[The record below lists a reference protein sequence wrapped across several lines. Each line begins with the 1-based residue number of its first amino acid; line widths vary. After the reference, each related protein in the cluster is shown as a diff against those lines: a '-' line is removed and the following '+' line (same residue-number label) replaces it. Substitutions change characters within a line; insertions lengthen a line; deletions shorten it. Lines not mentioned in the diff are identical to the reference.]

1 MAVKGVNYQIK
12 GTNLAGPAM
21 RQFQGQLQGIRNQTV
36 ALQPVQRSWNK
47 GLSENR
53 RAVQQLGFQM
63 TDFSVQIAGGQNA
76 MLAFVQQGGQML
88 QVFGPAGAI
97 LAALLTVF
105 GTLAIVIGKSGIAM
119 SELTPILGI
128 LKDEFQFLGTVLW
141 NFGQFMIGVANLI
154 VNNLDVLAVA
164 VMVYF
169 GRMAIAAALASN
181 AFRALL
187 FSMVVLGPVQG
198 ALAVGTWALQSAML
212 ALRAVMLTV
221 LPIALLMA
229 VSWLIVKFI
238 ELIDLAGG
246 FGNAMALLGDLVMS
260 VFSAMYLS
268 AQGAYHL
275 IKAGVQGLVAAFAK
289 VFEWIMMAWEG
300 LINGIITGWNYAMD
314 AIGAEGFKGAQYIS
328 TVLVGAGAT
337 ADQFAADA
345 AASAGQ
351 AQQSFTDAATGI
363 AKAWGN
369 LTSIFSQKRNIDV
382 RDWFGGGAGD
392 KTGGGGGGKQ
402 TAVDKVKEEADEIKK
417 IFEDVANSIENA
429 LMSGFKA
436 VIKGTKS
443 LKDYAL
449 DVLDTILDKTIE
461 LLMQPIF
468 AGIASKIA
476 GVVLGVGGI
485 GVPSF
490 AGGGYTG
497 NASRSGGLDGK
508 GGYMAMVHPKE
519 SIIDHTVGGGSSRAG
534 GVVHVYVHESE
545 SFASTV
551 DARAEGVAVK
561 VVRGGLAEY
570 DRKVLPRSTGRINND
585 PLVR

>member
-1 MAVKGVNYQIK
+1 MAVKGVNYHIK

-128 LKDEFQFLGTVLW
+128 LKDEFSFLANALW
-141 NFGQFMIGVANLI
+141 YAGQFMIEVINLI
-154 VNNLDVLAVA
+154 VNHLDVLAVA
-164 VMVYF
+164 AMVYF

-181 AFRALL
+181 AFRALMV
-187 FSMVVLGPVQG
+187 SMVLLGPVQG
-198 ALAVGTWALQSAML
+198 LLAVGTWALQSAML
-212 ALRAVMLTV
+212 ALRAVLLTV
-221 LPIALLMA
+221 LPIALLIA
-229 VSWLIVKFI
+229 ISWLIVKFI

-246 FGNAMALLGDLVMS
+246 FGSAMALLGELAMS
-260 VFSAMYLS
+260 VFRAMYLS
-268 AQGAYHL
+268 AQGAYHI

-289 VFEWIMMAWEG
+289 VFEWIMMAWESVVNG
-300 LINGIITGWNYAMD
+300 MINGWNYAMD
-314 AIGAEGFKGAQYIS
+314 AIGAEGFKGTQYIS
-328 TVLVGAGAT
+328 DVLVGAGAV
-337 ADQFAADA
+337 ADQFGADA

-369 LTSIFSQKRNIDV
+369 LTSIFANKRNIDV
-382 RDWFGGGAGD
+382 RDWFGGGDDPD
-392 KTGGGGGGKQ
+392 KGGGGK
-402 TAVDKVKEEADEIKK
+402 TPVDKAKKETDEIKK
-417 IFEDVANSIENA
+417 LFEDVANSIEQS
-429 LMSGFKA
+429 LMTGFKA
-436 VIKGTKS
+436 VIKGAKS

-461 LLMQPIF
+461 ILMQPIF
-468 AGIASKIA
+468 AGIAKNIA
-476 GVVLGVGGI
+476 GVVLGIGGVGM
-485 GVPSF
+485 PSF

-497 NASRSGGLDGK
+497 NGSRSGGLDGK

-519 SIIDHTVGGGSSRAG
+519 SIIDHTVGGGSSSSSG